1 MNDNHPLQTIETVL
15 LVAVGGA
22 IGANLR
28 YVVGLALPGLWGTFT
43 ANVTGCFLL
52 GLLLY
57 ENRYI
62 SLLADRSR
70 AVFGTGL
77 LSSYTTYSTF
87 AVETVQTAPV
97 WGVVN
102 IVANYTSGFAAV
114 LLARAVT
121 LRLSGV
127 TKEVLTR

>member
-1 MNDNHPLQTIETVL
+1 MSDNHPLETIETVL

-28 YVVGLALPGLWGTFT
+28 YVVGLTLPGLWGTFT

-57 ENRYI
+57 ENRYTSI
-62 SLLADRSR
+62 LADRAR
-70 AVFGTGL
+70 IVFGTGL

-102 IVANYTSGFAAV
+102 IGANYAIGFAAV
-114 LLARAVT
+114 LLARVVT
-121 LRLSGV
+121 LRLAGETKGV
-127 TKEVLTR
+127 LNQ